1 MEVKR
6 VITELKSKHSYGIDG
21 ISIRI
26 FKLCPGN
33 IALILAHIFNL
44 SLSEGVFLKA
54 FKQVKVIPVFKKGST
69 YDVNN
74 YRPISLLPVM
84 SKILEKLVN
93 TRLVSFLN
101 RNGFFHETQF
111 GFRPNH
117 STSHATTLLIEN
129 ITEAFEAKQ
138 AMVGVFLDLSKASDT
153 IDHDILLSKL
163 FHYEIRG
170 VPYDWFKSYLTN
182 RQQQVM
188 CQNVLSNVKY
198 INFGLPQGSI
208 LGPLLFLIYV
218 NDFP

>member
-1 MEVKR
+1 M
-6 VITELKSKHSYGIDG
+6 
-21 ISIRI
+21 
-26 FKLCPGN
+26 
-33 IALILAHIFNL
+33 
-44 SLSEGVFLKA
+44 
-54 FKQVKVIPVFKKGST
+54 
-69 YDVNN
+69 
-74 YRPISLLPVM
+74 
-84 SKILEKLVN
+84 
-93 TRLVSFLN
+93 
-101 RNGFFHETQF
+101 QF

-138 AMVGVFLDLSKASDT
+138 AMVGVFLDLSKAFDT

-170 VPYDWFKSYLTN
+170 IPYDWFKIYLTN

-198 INFGLPQGSI
+198 INIGVPQGSI

-218 NDFP
+218 NDFPQCITKGKTIMFADDTNLFFTEKCHNSVFKEANQELKLVDNWLLSNKLSLNIKGGESSSQFRWFTIAKIEL